1 MSTTTIAPTEDV
13 HAERWRQ
20 WQLANAESSL
30 NSAVWARIVF
40 TVVFI
45 ALTGW
50 LGLLLSARLGI

>member
-1 MSTTTIAPTEDV
+1 MSTTTIAPTEDA

-20 WQLANAESSL
+20 WQLANAESNL

-45 ALTGW
+45 AVAGW
-50 LGLLLSARLGI
+50 LGLSLSARLGI